1 MSKAITPIAGF
12 WQRFRKNRMAVVGLV
27 LLAAIVVAAL
37 AASWLFPGNPLGMVG
52 PPELWPLEDRRF
64 PLGTDTLGRDLLPLV
79 FHGART
85 TLLIGLAASAI
96 ATLIG
101 AAIGALAGFH
111 GGYVDAILM
120 RITEIFQ
127 TVPNLVFLIT
137 LVAVFGPRASYMAIG
152 IGLVSWTGIAR
163 LTRAEFLSLKNREF
177 VLAARAVG
185 MSDARLILREI
196 LPNALP
202 PIIVLASLV
211 VATAVLFEAALAFL
225 GLTDPNIPSWGRLI
239 GDGRS
244 FIRTAWYLCAIPGV
258 LIVITVLSLNLAG
271 DGLNDAFNPRLRTR

>member
-1 MSKAITPIAGF
+1 MSGSLSSRAGL
-12 WQRFRKNRMAVVGLV
+12 WQRFRSNRMAVAGLAV
-27 LLAAIVVAAL
+27 LGSIVLAAVL
-37 AASWLFPGNPLGMVG
+37 ATSLYPGNPLNMVG
-52 PPELWPLEDRRF
+52 PPELWPFEDRRF
-64 PLGTDTLGRDLLPLV
+64 PLGTDALGRDLLPLV

-101 AAIGALAGFH
+101 AAIGAFAGFH
-111 GGYVDAILM
+111 GGYVDALLM
-120 RITEIFQ
+120 RVTEIFQ

-137 LVAVFGPRASYMAIG
+137 LVAVFGPKASYMAVG

-163 LTRAEFLSLKNREF
+163 LTRAEFMSLKNREF
-177 VLAARAVG
+177 VQAARAVG
-185 MSDARLILREI
+185 MGDARLILREI

-202 PIIVLASLV
+202 PIVVLASLV

-239 GDGRS
+239 GDSRS
-244 FIRTAWYLCAIPGV
+244 LIRTAWYLCAIPGV
-258 LIVITVLSLNLAG
+258 LIVATVLSLNLVG